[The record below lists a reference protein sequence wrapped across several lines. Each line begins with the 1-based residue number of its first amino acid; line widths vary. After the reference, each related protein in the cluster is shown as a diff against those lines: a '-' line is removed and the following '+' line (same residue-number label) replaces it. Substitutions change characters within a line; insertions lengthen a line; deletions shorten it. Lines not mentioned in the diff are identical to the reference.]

1 MHVTVLMAVY
11 NGRNLVVNAI
21 ESIIDQT
28 YDDWDL
34 LIIDDASTD
43 GTSELLQSLAVR
55 DARITIIRNPMNRQL
70 AASLNIGWRQA
81 CGELIARMDADD
93 VSLPERIERQVEFMQ
108 AHPEVAVL
116 GTGAELVDEAGQSL
130 GIAFRPAEHEVLAAK
145 IYKECPFIHP
155 SVMIRRSFLEAL
167 GGYNERCSAGGAGP
181 EDYDLWLRG
190 YTRFRFHNLQ
200 EALVRYR
207 VRRTVLLQRILVTI
221 LVLVRAAYRDK
232 HLLTG
237 GWYALRLLLAA
248 ALTKMGLYWT
258 RLR

>member
-11 NGRNLVVNAI
+11 NGRNSVLNAV
-21 ESIIDQT
+21 ESIINQT
-28 YDDWDL
+28 YDDWDF
-34 LIIDDASTD
+34 LIVDDASTD
-43 GTSELLQSLAVR
+43 GTSELLQSLAAR
-55 DARITIIRNPMNRQL
+55 DARITVIKNPINRQL

-93 VSLPERIERQVEFMQ
+93 ISLPERLERQVEFMQ
-108 AHPEVAVL
+108 AHPDVAVL

-130 GIAFRPAEHEVLAAK
+130 GIAFRPAEHAVLAAK

-167 GGYNERCSAGGAGP
+167 GGYDERRSGA
-181 EDYDLWLRG
+181 EDYDLWLRA

-207 VRRTVLLQRILVTI
+207 VRRTVFLKRILVTI

-248 ALTKMGLYWT
+248 TLTKMGLYWT